1 MNQLRDPDV
10 IIAAWLEDGPDD
22 LPAATRR
29 SIVVGMRA
37 VSRRRPGPLPGGIQ
51 MPSILRLAVA
61 AALVV
66 ALGAITLTVI
76 APRPAQVGI
85 TGPSESASPTA
96 ASPTPR
102 LIDPSRT
109 LSPLVGTASTF
120 VHPFTYR
127 LPADAGLVVDGGDP
141 TWYQFRVPIPGTEH
155 WANSIIVR
163 RITGG
168 RADPCSE
175 TSPATLL
182 SGGPDAVI
190 RYLEHIPQLIVTEKP
205 ATKISGLTASTATFT
220 PHIKEAA
227 CPDLW
232 LWAEEGSFTQNS
244 SWDAIGKIT
253 VVDVGGDHVIF
264 MTNSPT
270 VDVSWFATAQEFI
283 DSVKFE

>member
-22 LPAATRR
+22 LPAAPRR

-66 ALGAITLTVI
+66 AVGAITRTVI

-96 ASPTPR
+96 ASPTPH

-109 LSPLVGTASTF
+109 PSPLVGTASTF

-127 LPADAGLVVDGGDP
+127 LPADAGLIVDGSDP
-141 TWYQFRVPIPGTEH
+141 TWYQFRVPIPGTEGYGN
-155 WANSIIVR
+155 AVIVR
-163 RITGG
+163 RIAGG
-168 RADPCSE
+168 RVDPCSE
-175 TSPATLL
+175 TSPGKLL
-182 SGGPDAVI
+182 GGGPDAVI

-205 ATKISGLTASTATFT
+205 ATTVGGLTASSATFT
-220 PHIKEAA
+220 PKAATPA

-232 LWAEEGSFTQNS
+232 LWAEEGSFTQNG
-244 SWDAIGKIT
+244 SWDTIGKIT
-253 VVDVGGDHVIF
+253 VVDVGGDHIIF
-264 MTNSPT
+264 MANTHSS
-270 VDVSWFATAQEFI
+270 DMSWFATAQEFI